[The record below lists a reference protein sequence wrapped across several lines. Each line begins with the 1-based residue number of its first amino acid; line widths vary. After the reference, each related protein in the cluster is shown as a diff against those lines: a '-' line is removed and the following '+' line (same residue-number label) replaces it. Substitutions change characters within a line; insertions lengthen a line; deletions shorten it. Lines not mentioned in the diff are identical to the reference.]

1 MDKQNITLSKS
12 FAASLSKIYNIC
24 KNHSS
29 DGTQFQIMTES
40 GKKVEVMISF
50 NEVDD
55 KLKLST
61 PYGEMKGGK

>member
-1 MDKQNITLSKS
+1 MDKQNITLNKS
-12 FAASLSKIYNIC
+12 FVASLSKIYNIC

-50 NEVDD
+50 NEV
-55 KLKLST
+55 K
-61 PYGEMKGGK
+61 